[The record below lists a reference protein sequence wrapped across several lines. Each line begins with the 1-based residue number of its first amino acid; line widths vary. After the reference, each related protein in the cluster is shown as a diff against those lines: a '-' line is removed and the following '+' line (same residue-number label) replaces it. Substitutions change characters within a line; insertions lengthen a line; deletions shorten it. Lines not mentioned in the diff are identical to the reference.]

1 MGARSRPRGEATP
14 GAESGERALASGLT
28 SLAQKAFE
36 AGKLDEAETL
46 CLKALRQSAR
56 SADALNLLGRILFA
70 TGRVD
75 AATKM
80 YARAL
85 ACEERNAALHSNL
98 GLALQALGREEEAL
112 AEHRRAVELAPELA
126 EAQSNLG
133 ALLETRGESVEALE
147 RFERAVKLKPEDV
160 HARNNLGVAYMDRGD
175 HGKAIEHLDCALA
188 IDPEFAKARWNRA
201 LAHLLEGEYAKGWV
215 DFEARWQRPER
226 PRAFPGPLWRGEP
239 LEGRTILLHAEQGFG
254 DTIQFLR
261 FVPQVTERGG
271 RVLLDLQP
279 ALKWLA
285 ASVAGVA
292 ELTATGEAL
301 SSFDVQCPLM
311 SLPLALGV
319 TLDELPN
326 RVPYLAVPAEAQRRV
341 EQLGWSAERARVGL
355 VWSGNPRHQRDR
367 FRSIPLQALESLL
380 ELEGARFYSLQVGPG
395 AAQLDEWENSSEK
408 IRDLRMRIASFADTA
423 ALLERLD
430 LVVTVDTAVTHL
442 AGALGRP
449 VWVLA
454 AATPDWRWM
463 RKRTDSP
470 WYPTA
475 RIFRQARLGDWGPV
489 IMEVR
494 EALKAMLERGCAG

>member
-1 MGARSRPRGEATP
+1 MGARARPRSATAP
-14 GAESGERALASGLT
+14 GAAAGEHVLAKGLT
-28 SLAQKAFE
+28 SLAQKAFD
-36 AGKLDEAETL
+36 AGKLNEAEGL
-46 CLKALRQSAR
+46 CLKALRHDAR
-56 SADALNLLGRILFA
+56 NGDALNLLGRVLFA
-70 TGRVD
+70 TGRVE
-75 AATKM
+75 AAAKM
-80 YARAL
+80 YTRAV
-85 ACEERNAALHSNL
+85 ACEENNVALHSNL
-98 GLALQALGREEEAL
+98 GLALQALGCEEDAL

-133 ALLETRGESVEALE
+133 ALLEARGESVEALE
-147 RFERAVKLKPEDV
+147 RFECAVKLKPEDV
-160 HARNNLGVAYMDRGD
+160 HARNNLGAAYMDRGD
-175 HGKAIEHLDCALA
+175 HGKAMEHLDRALG

-201 LAHLLEGEYAKGWV
+201 LAQLLEGEYAKGWL
-215 DFEARWQRPER
+215 DFEVRWQRPER

-239 LEGRTILLHAEQGFG
+239 LEGRTILIHAEQGFG
-254 DTIQFLR
+254 DTLQFLR
-261 FVPQVTERGG
+261 FVPRVAERGG

-279 ALKWLA
+279 ALKGLA

-319 TLDELPN
+319 TLDKLPN
-326 RVPYLAVPAEAQRRV
+326 RVPYLAVPEEAQRRV
-341 EQLGWSAERARVGL
+341 EQLGWGAERARVGL

-367 FRSIPLQALESLL
+367 FRSIPLQALEPLL
-380 ELEGARFYSLQVGPG
+380 GLEGARFYSLQVGPG
-395 AAQLDEWENSSEK
+395 AAQLDEWEKGNEK
-408 IRDLRMRIASFADTA
+408 IQDLRMRIESFADTA
-423 ALLERLD
+423 AMLERLD
-430 LVVTVDTAVTHL
+430 LVVTVDTAVAHL

-463 RKRTDSP
+463 RRRTDSP

-489 IMEVR
+489 TMEVR
-494 EALKAMLERGCAG
+494 ESLKALLERGCAG